1 VYLYLDRL
9 SNWFGGLGVAADADQ
24 ERPASARDPIKQA
37 AE

>member
-9 SNWFGGLGVAADADQ
+9 SNAFANWGRSADADQ
-24 ERPASARDPIKQA
+24 ERYSDEQVKQA